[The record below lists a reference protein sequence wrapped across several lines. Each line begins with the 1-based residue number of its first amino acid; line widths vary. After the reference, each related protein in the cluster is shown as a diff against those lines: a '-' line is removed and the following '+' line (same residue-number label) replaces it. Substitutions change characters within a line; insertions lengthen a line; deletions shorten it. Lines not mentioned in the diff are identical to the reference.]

1 MTGGTE
7 SGTTDNCLSKFH
19 QNDTIFVSVYNT
31 GGERTRV
38 SAGTLVKMAE
48 DSFIA
53 SVNYRQIYR
62 HGTFIGNP

>member
-1 MTGGTE
+1 MTVD
-7 SGTTDNCLSKFH
+7 SFD
-19 QNDTIFVSVYNT
+19 VT

-38 SAGTLVKMAE
+38 SADTLVKIAE

-62 HGTFIGNP
+62 HGVAGIRNTEAEFQVVIGFHSAVIPT